1 MLGCCWSWLS
11 FRGYRWN
18 TRSEPPPDSNLPN
31 ITSGTVDS
39 RGRIVNDDYDYNIEP
54 KKDTSGQFYFQKT
67 STAPEINLQP
77 ASSIACYDGAP
88 AEFEVTV
95 QTDDI
100 ASYLWQLSTD
110 NGSTWDDLEN
120 NDTYSGVDTSKLTI
134 ASTSLSMNG
143 YLFRVKINTDEYAC
157 FLYSQDTTKLSVEAI
172 YQLQIQLT
180 ILLPVMTI
188 HSVITMME

>member
-1 MLGCCWSWLS
+1 MDTDGDQIFDYNDPDSDNDGCWDVVEA
-11 FRGYRWN
+11 GYL
-18 TRSEPPPDSNLPN
+18 TEDIDGIYGPEPPPDSNLPN

-95 QTDDI
+95 QTNDI

-120 NDTYSGVDTSKLTI
+120 ND
-134 ASTSLSMNG
+134 
-143 YLFRVKINTDEYAC
+143 R
-157 FLYSQDTTKLSVEAI
+157 
-172 YQLQIQLT
+172 
-180 ILLPVMTI
+180 
-188 HSVITMME
+188 